1 MVFFIL
7 NLQLAQFQVFKNEGF
22 NLFAGRSLLVH
33 RRVAAKLPLCYGGG
47 GGGGG
52 GGTGLP

>member
-1 MVFFIL
+1 MVFFLL
-7 NLQLAQFQVFKNEGF
+7 NIQLAHFQLFKNEGF
-22 NLFAGRSLLVH
+22 NLFAGHSPLAH
-33 RRVAAKLPLCYGGG
+33 RKVAAKLLLCYGGG